1 MTTSFKRRNFL
12 KAAMATGF
20 GLGIANVTKASVF
33 AERLLPKE
41 IKVGMVGLSVHSAA
55 FSQILNDPEKKADLE
70 GCRVVALYHPKGNPD
85 VDFSEEQLNKFESD
99 IKKAGV
105 KIMPSMKEM
114 LDLVD
119 VVMIETNDGRPHL
132 EEVLP
137 AFQAGKTVFVDKP
150 VAADLAGV
158 IQLYKK
164 AQEFNVP
171 VFTSSALRYV
181 DNASKINRR
190 EVLSAFTYSPA
201 ALEKSHT
208 DLFWYGIHGVELLY
222 TVMGAGC
229 KEVMQ
234 VQHTEDEDVVIG
246 YWDNDRTGT
255 FRGIRSG
262 RGGFGGTVFTKD
274 EIIALDPFTGY
285 RSLVVKI
292 VEFFKTNIPPVPVE
306 ETIEIYAFMEAAQE
320 SARLGGIRVSLD
332 KTLKNAYKSINQ

>member
-1 MTTSFKRRNFL
+1 MKRMFKRRGFL
-12 KAAMATGF
+12 RAAAATSIGI
-20 GLGIANVTKASVF
+20 GLTYPARSTIFNGLISA
-33 AERLLPKE
+33 E

-55 FSQILNDPEKKADLE
+55 FSQILNDPEKKPDLA
-70 GCRVVALYHPKGNPD
+70 GCSVVALYHPKGNPD
-85 VDFSEEQLNKFESD
+85 VDFTEEQLNKFEAD
-99 IKKAGV
+99 IQKVGV
-105 KIMPSMKEM
+105 RITSSMKEM

-137 AFQAGKTVFVDKP
+137 AFKAGKTVFVDKP
-150 VAADLAGV
+150 VAATLAGV
-158 IQLYKK
+158 LQLYEAAK
-164 AQEFNVP
+164 QYQVP

-181 DNASKINRR
+181 ENANKIEKG

-234 VQHTEDEDVVIG
+234 VQHTEGEDLVVG
-246 YWDNDRTGT
+246 YWVNNRTGT

-262 RGGFGGTVFTKD
+262 KGGFGGTVFMKNDIVT
-274 EIIALDPFTGY
+274 LDPFTGY
-285 RSLVVKI
+285 RSLVVNI
-292 VEFFKTNIPPVPVE
+292 VDFFKTNIPPVPVE
-306 ETIEIYAFMEAAQE
+306 ETIEIYTFMEAAQE
-320 SARLGGIRVSLD
+320 SVRLGGIKVSLD
-332 KTLKNAYKSINQ
+332 KTLKNAYQSINQ

>member
-1 MTTSFKRRNFL
+1 MTSLKRRKFL

-20 GLGIANVTKASVF
+20 GLGIANLTKASVF
-33 AERLLPKE
+33 VEQLIPKE
-41 IKVGMVGLSVHSAA
+41 IRVGMVGLSVHSAA
-55 FSQILNDPEKKADLE
+55 FSQILNDPEKKSDLE
-70 GCRVVALYHPKGNPD
+70 GCKVVALYHPQGNPD
-85 VDFSEEQLNKFESD
+85 VDFSKEQLSKFEAD
-99 IKKAGV
+99 IRQAGV
-105 KIMPSMKEM
+105 KITASMKEM

-137 AFQAGKTVFVDKP
+137 ALQAGKTVFVDKP

-158 IQLYKK
+158 LELYKK
-164 AQEFNVP
+164 ANEFKVP

-181 DNASKINRR
+181 ENASKIDRSK
-190 EVLSAFTYSPA
+190 VLSAFTYSPA
-201 ALEKSHT
+201 SLEKSHT

-234 VQHTEDEDVVIG
+234 VQHTEEEDVVIG
-246 YWDNDRTGT
+246 YWDNSRTGT
-255 FRGIRSG
+255 VRGIRSG
-262 RGGFGGTVFTKD
+262 RGGFGGTVFMKD
-274 EIIALDPFTGY
+274 EIIALDPFIGY
-285 RSLVVKI
+285 RPLVVKI

-306 ETIEIYAFMEAAQE
+306 ETIEIYTFMEAAQE
-320 SARLGGIRVSLD
+320 SARLGGIKVSLD